1 MTENREFNIEFGYEY
16 FDQDNERLRDSNTY
30 LHCSPLDMVQQFCRT
45 YGQQLNHDWMKG
57 TDKDNLR
64 LTLVKEEYEEVAE
77 ATEAENL
84 LKELADLV
92 YVTYGYAATFGW
104 DLDEAV
110 RRVHASNMSKLD
122 ASGEPIYREDG
133 KVLKGPFYQE
143 PNLTDL
149 V

>member
-1 MTENREFNIEFGYEY
+1 MSDQIEFGFEY
-16 FDQDNERLRDSNTY
+16 FDEGNASLRDPNTY
-30 LHCSPLDMVQQFCRT
+30 LNKTPLDMVRQFART
-45 YGQQLNHDWMKG
+45 YKQSLDLPWMKD
-57 TDKDNLR
+57 TDKDLLR
-64 LTLVKEEYEEVAE
+64 LVLVKEEYAEVLS
-77 ATEAENL
+77 ATEAEDL

-122 ASGEPIYREDG
+122 DKGEPIYREDG
-133 KVLKGPFYQE
+133 KVLKGPNYQE
-143 PNLTDL
+143 PDLTDL

>member
-1 MTENREFNIEFGYEY
+1 MSDQIEFGYEY
-16 FDQDNERLRDSNTY
+16 FDEDNARLRDPNTY
-30 LHCSPLDMVQQFCRT
+30 LNKTPLDMVRHFART
-45 YGQQLNHDWMKG
+45 YNQSLDLPWMKD
-57 TDKDNLR
+57 TDKDLLR
-64 LTLVKEEYEEVAE
+64 LVLVKEEYAEVLS
-77 ATEAENL
+77 ATEAEDL

-122 ASGEPIYREDG
+122 DKGDPIYREDG
-133 KVLKGPFYQE
+133 KVLKGPNYQE
-143 PNLTDL
+143 PDLTDL

>member
-1 MTENREFNIEFGYEY
+1 MNDQIEFGFEY
-16 FDQDNERLRDSNTY
+16 FDEGNASLRDPNTY
-30 LHCSPLDMVQQFCRT
+30 LNKTPLDMVRHFART
-45 YGQQLNHDWMKG
+45 YKQSLNLPWMKD
-57 TDKDNLR
+57 TDKDLLR
-64 LTLVKEEYEEVAE
+64 LVLVKEEYAEVLS
-77 ATEAENL
+77 ATEAEDL

-122 ASGEPIYREDG
+122 DKGEPIYREDG
-133 KVLKGPFYQE
+133 KVLKGPNYQE
-143 PNLTDL
+143 PDLTDL

>member
-1 MTENREFNIEFGYEY
+1 MSDQIDFGFEY
-16 FDQDNERLRDSNTY
+16 FDEGNASLRDPNTY
-30 LHCSPLDMVQQFCRT
+30 LNKTPLDMVRHFART
-45 YGQQLNHDWMKG
+45 YKQSLNLPWMKD
-57 TDKDNLR
+57 TDKDLLR
-64 LTLVKEEYEEVAE
+64 LVLVKEEYAEVLS
-77 ATEAENL
+77 ATEAEDL

-122 ASGEPIYREDG
+122 DKGEPIYREDG
-133 KVLKGPFYQE
+133 KVLKGPNYQE
-143 PNLTDL
+143 PDLTDL

>member
-1 MTENREFNIEFGYEY
+1 MSDQIEFGYEY
-16 FDQDNERLRDSNTY
+16 FDEHSASLRDPNTY
-30 LHCSPLDMVQQFCRT
+30 LNKTPLDMVRQFART
-45 YGQQLNHDWMKG
+45 YKQSLNLPWMKD
-57 TDKDNLR
+57 TDKDLLR
-64 LTLVKEEYEEVAE
+64 LVLVKEEYAEVLS
-77 ATEAENL
+77 ATEAEDL

-122 ASGEPIYREDG
+122 DKGEPIYREDG
-133 KVLKGPFYQE
+133 KVLKGPNYQE
-143 PNLTDL
+143 PDLTDL